1 MDRAGVVTVYAGS
14 AEYSVDEAAANI
26 DTLIELLENAKEEGA
41 THVVF
46 LSGNYRGAQYLGI
59 DHSYDWLEDA

>member
-14 AEYSVDEAAANI
+14 AEYSVDKAAASI
-26 DTLIELLENAKEEGA
+26 DILIDMLENAKEDGA

-59 DHSYDWLEDA
+59 DCSYDWLEDA